1 MRAHAYKSS
10 AAERRACAGKSR
22 FWAGNSGAPHI
33 NSARL
38 PGGQAEQALHGPGF
52 CSSPVQVCASS
63 PASKLEIEILRR
75 APIWGCRSEGR
86 PPQRAPDGSS
96 AAPFAPQAPCA
107 GPYQAALALLQ
118 SGPPAKPG
126 ACVSPERASYRQAS
140 QEALKK
146 SAACITC
153 PAARKWA
160 PFVQDYLSG
169 NRKVVHLFP
178 LRSMPEAKAFL
189 LSRLCRGGGHF
200 TKVYKT
206 NCSASGFG

>member
-1 MRAHAYKSS
+1 MRAHACKSS
-10 AAERRACAGKSR
+10 AAKRRACAGKSR
-22 FWAGNSGAPHI
+22 FWASNSGAPHI
-33 NSARL
+33 NHARL

-52 CSSPVQVCASS
+52 CSS

-96 AAPFAPQAPCA
+96 TAPFAPQAPCA

-118 SGPPAKPG
+118 SGPPEKPG
-126 ACVSPERASYRQAS
+126 ACVSPERAYYRQSS

-153 PAARKWA
+153 PAARKRA
-160 PFVQDYLSG
+160 PFIQDYLSG
-169 NRKVVHLFP
+169 NRKVVNLFSF
-178 LRSMPEAKAFL
+178 RSMLEAKAFL
-189 LSRLCRGGGHF
+189 LSPALLGDGVSLKLTKTRKKPLPAGRGF
-200 TKVYKT
+200 
-206 NCSASGFG
+206 FL

>member
-1 MRAHAYKSS
+1 MLRQRPCFPLCGRMHAKKQ
-10 AAERRACAGKSR
+10 RGKKTCLCRKKSR

-33 NSARL
+33 NHARL
-38 PGGQAEQALHGPGF
+38 PGGAGRSGPARARLF
-52 CSSPVQVCASS
+52 SSPVQVCASS

-96 AAPFAPQAPCA
+96 TAPFAPQALCA
-107 GPYQAALALLQ
+107 GPYQATLALLQ
-118 SGPPAKPG
+118 SGPPEKPG
-126 ACVSPERASYRQAS
+126 ACVSPERAYYRQAS

-153 PAARKWA
+153 PAARKRA

-178 LRSMPEAKAFL
+178 LRSMPEAKAFYSPAAL
-189 LSRLCRGGGHF
+189 PGAFH
-200 TKVYKT
+200 
-206 NCSASGFG
+206 

>member
-1 MRAHAYKSS
+1 MRAHACKSS
-10 AAERRACAGKSR
+10 AAKRRDCAGKSR
-22 FWAGNSGAPHI
+22 FWAGNSGVPHI
-33 NSARL
+33 NHARL
-38 PGGQAEQALHGPGF
+38 PGGQAEQALQGPGF

-96 AAPFAPQAPCA
+96 TAPFAPQAPCA
-107 GPYQAALALLQ
+107 GPYQATLALLQ
-118 SGPPAKPG
+118 SGPPEKPG
-126 ACVSPERASYRQAS
+126 ACVSPERAYYRQAS

-153 PAARKWA
+153 PAARKRA

-189 LSRLCRGGGHF
+189 PSRLCRGGVAFH
-200 TKVYKT
+200 
-206 NCSASGFG
+206 

>member
-1 MRAHAYKSS
+1 MRAHACKSS
-10 AAERRACAGKSR
+10 AAKRRDCAGKSR
-22 FWAGNSGAPHI
+22 FWAGNSGVPHI
-33 NSARL
+33 NHARL
-38 PGGQAEQALHGPGF
+38 PGGQAEQALQGPGF

-96 AAPFAPQAPCA
+96 TAPFAPQAPCA
-107 GPYQAALALLQ
+107 GPYQATLALLQ
-118 SGPPAKPG
+118 SGPPEKPG
-126 ACVSPERASYRQAS
+126 ACVSPERAYYRQAS

-153 PAARKWA
+153 PAARKRA
-160 PFVQDYLSG
+160 PFIQDYLSG

-189 LSRLCRGGGHF
+189 PSRLCRGVAFH
-200 TKVYKT
+200 
-206 NCSASGFG
+206 

>member
-1 MRAHAYKSS
+1 MRAHACKSS
-10 AAERRACAGKSR
+10 AAKRRACAGKSR
-22 FWAGNSGAPHI
+22 FWVGNSGAPHI
-33 NSARL
+33 NSACL
-38 PGGQAEQALHGPGF
+38 PGGQAKQALQGPGL
-52 CSSPVQVCASS
+52 CSSPVQACASS
-63 PASKLEIEILRR
+63 PASKLKIEILCRT
-75 APIWGCRSEGR
+75 PIWGCRSEGR

-96 AAPFAPQAPCA
+96 TAPFAPQAPCA

-118 SGPPAKPG
+118 SGPPEKPG
-126 ACVSPERASYRQAS
+126 ACVSPERAYYRQSS

-153 PAARKWA
+153 PAARKRA

-189 LSRLCRGGGHF
+189 LSRLCRGVSFH
-200 TKVYKT
+200 
-206 NCSASGFG
+206 